1 MNTFCWFLLFIGIS
15 AMVVE
20 ILHTKARN
28 KP

>member
-1 MNTFCWFLLFIGIS
+1 MTIFCWSLLFIGIS

-20 ILHTKARN
+20 IHYTRARK